1 MSRLIE
7 ATERLEAAINRLD
20 RAVTHGLEVS
30 QNDSEKQGLEQK
42 LQAAKVECERLKAE
56 SAQVAGRLGTSIRHF
71 QEILDAK

>member
-7 ATERLEAAINRLD
+7 ATERLEAEINRLD
-20 RAVTHGLEVS
+20 RAVTHSLEVS
-30 QNDSEKQGLEQK
+30 KNDSEKQGLEQK